1 MSSSR
6 KKIRW
11 VEVLGY
17 IIGGA
22 LLLLAAGNATGGA
35 PLVLVVGL
43 VAAALLIIS
52 ASFTFWGNRRI
63 LPVGVTRDGDAIICR
78 YIPWYELND
87 YTRFTIL
94 PIIGVDALVAGS
106 NPGRP
111 AWLRVVGLLVL
122 GVVLLT
128 GYFVGRMWRRC
139 LLRLGPDAL
148 TVRLPAGGSRL
159 TEIPRSRIQS
169 IADAEA
175 EVGADF
181 APATLTQIAIAYR
194 PADAGSATASVLIGP
209 PPGKTAM
216 QLSVHQT
223 NMFRALK
230 VWEDANPGEP
240 RLMDR
245 IEAILRGKSD

>member
-94 PIIGVDALVAGS
+94 PIIG
-106 NPGRP
+106 
-111 AWLRVVGLLVL
+111 GLLVL

-139 LLRLGPDAL
+139 LLRFSPDAL

-194 PADAGSATASVLIGP
+194 PADAGSATATVLIGP

-223 NMFRALK
+223 KMFHALK